1 MSRTVAHSFVPYIT
15 ARHGEEAALASTLCA
30 RPGPRGGLFYTDE
43 GPGDRDA
50 RGVLWARCSQ
60 NRDGNAVL
68 GKPRWKDVHPARQRE
83 CMEQLLCQ
91 GCVQQAS
98 RTSLGYL
105 FLASS
110 PSDATS
116 TEWVEGYRTAQP
128 PLCLQ
133 HAAIA
138 TERCGHLLREGV
150 VALRARVPRLY
161 GVLGTYYQSRGFQP
175 PEPIETEEEE
185 DDVPLSYR
193 DRRYTPWIL
202 ASQLVRELRG
212 VTVIDLAEEIEAGV

>member
-1 MSRTVAHSFVPYIT
+1 
-15 ARHGEEAALASTLCA
+15 
-30 RPGPRGGLFYTDE
+30 
-43 GPGDRDA
+43 
-50 RGVLWARCSQ
+50 
-60 NRDGNAVL
+60 
-68 GKPRWKDVHPARQRE
+68 
-83 CMEQLLCQ
+83 MEQLLCQ
-91 GCVQQAS
+91 GCVQQPS

-105 FLASS
+105 FLASP

-116 TEWVEGYRTAQP
+116 TEWIEGYQTAQP

-161 GVLGTYYQSRGFQP
+161 GVLGTYYRSRGLQP
-175 PEPIETEEEE
+175 PEPIETEKEG

-212 VTVIDLAEEIEAGV
+212 VTVINLAEEIEAGV